1 MGDVEFDI
9 EKWFKPDGGSD
20 YTPLSGADAPRNA
33 PQSLYEDVETVIG
46 RIEARHLDIT
56 ADYKDWI
63 TIGLALADGF
73 GESGRSYFHN
83 VSRFYPK
90 YKAKEADKVYSQCV
104 KSHKG
109 QVTIR
114 TFFQKAKD
122 AGVDI
127 RTRRYVSSPISPV
140 SPRPESGVI
149 ASSEGVANMA
159 KVAKTERLGSFAE
172 RVELQLPDFLRMVAM
187 HGETSQEKD
196 VLILGSITTLSACLP
211 NVSGL
216 YDGVEVHPNLF
227 FFLTA
232 RASSGKGRLN
242 LCRLLVEGIHERLF
256 EIYKLERQQ
265 YEMKKSEYEAS
276 KSSGTPRPEPP
287 VKNMLFIPAN
297 SSATSVYQILGE
309 SNERGLIF
317 ETEGDTLAYSF
328 ASDFGNFSDG
338 FRKAFHHEPISYHRR
353 KDDEHVDIKH
363 PQLTTVLSGTPEQ
376 LRSLVKDAENGLF
389 SRFIY
394 YRLDSGLT
402 WKNVFATPTGKSLN
416 TVFEELGRSFAEF
429 HAKLMEA
436 PYLHF
441 CLTSGQ
447 IERFNDYFTVIQER
461 MYSQFGENIIAS
473 VRRMGLIFY
482 RIAMILTTLRIME
495 TGDFYSNLVCSEEDF
510 ETTMCMVD
518 VILQHTADV
527 YVEVCGS
534 AEPAAQ
540 ERHSQRLKF
549 YDALP
554 GQFDRSGY
562 VSVATGMGIPS
573 RTADRYINHFCQNGT
588 LERTAFGAY
597 SKVEQQ

>member
-1 MGDVEFDI
+1 M
-9 EKWFKPDGGSD
+9 
-20 YTPLSGADAPRNA
+20 
-33 PQSLYEDVETVIG
+33 
-46 RIEARHLDIT
+46 
-56 ADYKDWI
+56 
-63 TIGLALADGF
+63 
-73 GESGRSYFHN
+73 
-83 VSRFYPK
+83 
-90 YKAKEADKVYSQCV
+90 
-104 KSHKG
+104 
-109 QVTIR
+109 
-114 TFFQKAKD
+114 
-122 AGVDI
+122 
-127 RTRRYVSSPISPV
+127 
-140 SPRPESGVI
+140 
-149 ASSEGVANMA
+149 
-159 KVAKTERLGSFAE
+159 
-172 RVELQLPDFLRMVAM
+172 
-187 HGETSQEKD
+187 
-196 VLILGSITTLSACLP
+196 
-211 NVSGL
+211 
-216 YDGVEVHPNLF
+216 
-227 FFLTA
+227 
-232 RASSGKGRLN
+232 
-242 LCRLLVEGIHERLF
+242 
-256 EIYKLERQQ
+256 
-265 YEMKKSEYEAS
+265 
-276 KSSGTPRPEPP
+276 
-287 VKNMLFIPAN
+287 
-297 SSATSVYQILGE
+297 
-309 SNERGLIF
+309 
-317 ETEGDTLAYSF
+317 
-328 ASDFGNFSDG
+328 
-338 FRKAFHHEPISYHRR
+338 
-353 KDDEHVDIKH
+353 DIKH

-376 LRSLVKDAENGLF
+376 LRSLVKDAKNGLF

-447 IERFNDYFTVIQER
+447 IERFNDYFTGIQER

-510 ETTMCMVD
+510 STTMCMVD

-573 RTADRYINHFCQNGT
+573 RTADRYINHYCQNGT

>member
-1 MGDVEFDI
+1 M
-9 EKWFKPDGGSD
+9 
-20 YTPLSGADAPRNA
+20 
-33 PQSLYEDVETVIG
+33 
-46 RIEARHLDIT
+46 
-56 ADYKDWI
+56 
-63 TIGLALADGF
+63 
-73 GESGRSYFHN
+73 
-83 VSRFYPK
+83 
-90 YKAKEADKVYSQCV
+90 
-104 KSHKG
+104 
-109 QVTIR
+109 
-114 TFFQKAKD
+114 
-122 AGVDI
+122 
-127 RTRRYVSSPISPV
+127 
-140 SPRPESGVI
+140 
-149 ASSEGVANMA
+149 
-159 KVAKTERLGSFAE
+159 
-172 RVELQLPDFLRMVAM
+172 
-187 HGETSQEKD
+187 
-196 VLILGSITTLSACLP
+196 P

-216 YDGVEVHPNLF
+216 YNEVDVYPNLY

-242 LCRLLVEGIHERLF
+242 LCKLLVEGIHERLF
-256 EIYKLERQQ
+256 ELYRLQKEE
-265 YEMKKSEYEAS
+265 YEMKRKDYESS
-276 KSSGTPRPEPP
+276 KTPGIPKPTPP

-338 FRKAFHHEPISYHRR
+338 FRKAFHHESISYHRR
-353 KDDEHVDIKH
+353 KDDEHVDLKH
-363 PQLTTVLSGTPEQ
+363 PQLSTVLSGTPEQ
-376 LRSLVKDAENGLF
+376 LKSLIKDAENGLF

-447 IERFNDYFTVIQER
+447 IERFNDYFTGIQER

-510 ETTMCMVD
+510 STTMCMVD

-540 ERHSQRLKF
+540 ERHSQRLK
-549 YDALP
+549 
-554 GQFDRSGY
+554 S
-562 VSVATGMGIPS
+562 GMGIPS
-573 RTADRYINHFCQNGT
+573 RTADRYINHYCQNGT